1 MGKPWHWLA
10 HCGSELALEFVT
22 TRRVLSVCVIRP
34 MLGNAS
40 GMNSYAFS
48 DGCPDTVHN
57 SQRAA
62 TATTRWNDDQQA
74 VD

>member
-40 GMNSYAFS
+40 GMEPDAFFHRIM
-48 DGCPDTVHN
+48 DAIHDA
-57 SQRAA
+57 QRAA
-62 TATTRWNDDQQA
+62 TATTRWNDGL
-74 VD
+74 